1 MIQVGAEVYEVI
13 SPSFDE
19 HHHHHHRDFD
29 FRITIAI
36 FLLIIIISLNIFM
49 IIVVFFKILHDIYLC
64 HAFLANE
71 LMVGVESP

>member
-1 MIQVGAEVYEVI
+1 MIQVGAEVYDVI
-13 SPSFDE
+13 SPSFDGHHE
-19 HHHHHHRDFD
+19 HQRHRDFD

-36 FLLIIIISLNIFM
+36 FLLISLDLLIIIA
-49 IIVVFFKILHDIYLC
+49 VFFKVFHDIHLC